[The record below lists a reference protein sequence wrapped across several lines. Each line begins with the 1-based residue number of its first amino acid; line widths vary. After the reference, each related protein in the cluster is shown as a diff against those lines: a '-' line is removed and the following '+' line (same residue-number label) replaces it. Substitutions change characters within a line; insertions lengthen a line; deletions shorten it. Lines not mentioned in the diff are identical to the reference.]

1 MKTFVSTLY
10 NYNFTGTEASEKS
23 DEEDDEI
30 EIAIQNEPIGGEDSQ
45 EVEMEMHGDTHTD
58 DFNVESVDTGPS
70 QHSHDDTEVV
80 VIDD

>member
-10 NYNFTGTEASEKS
+10 DYNFTGTEASEES

-45 EVEMEMHGDTHTD
+45 EVEMEMHGDTHAD
-58 DFNVESVDTGPS
+58 DFNVESVDAGPS